1 MEDERRRF
9 GVGRIITTIGAIWFG
24 LFFAANAGLFGTN
37 QFTIVIQGMGAFF
50 PIAMMCA
57 GRVIRRREKRRTID
71 SEIEVLTRPS
81 PRPSPQR
88 PSRPA
93 DPVTIEELADAV
105 KFEELE
111 EIPEPTNIEPT
122 PLPTPIDP
130 DLETMTSAE
139 MVAEAR
145 KKLASDQ

>member
-9 GVGRIITTIGAIWFG
+9 GVGRIITSIGAIWFG

-37 QFTIVIQGMGAFF
+37 QFTTVIQGMGAFF
-50 PIAMMCA
+50 PIAMMFT

-71 SEIEVLTRPS
+71 SEIEELTRPS
-81 PRPSPQR
+81 PRSPQR
-88 PSRPA
+88 PSRPPA
-93 DPVTIEELADAV
+93 PVTIEELADAV
-105 KFEELE
+105 KFEEPE
-111 EIPEPTNIEPT
+111 EPPEPTNIEPT

-130 DLETMTSAE
+130 NLETMTSEE

-145 KKLASDQ
+145 KKLAGDQ